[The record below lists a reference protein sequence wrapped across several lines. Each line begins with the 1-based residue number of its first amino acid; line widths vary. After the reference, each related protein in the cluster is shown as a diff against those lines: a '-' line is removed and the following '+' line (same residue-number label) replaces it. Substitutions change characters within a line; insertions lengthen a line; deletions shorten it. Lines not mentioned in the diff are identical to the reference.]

1 MAAREP
7 VPSSWP
13 RVALLALGACVL
25 WSTAFVGVKYGLGFA
40 RPLSFAGMRF
50 VLSGVLLLPLVRG
63 QRQALAELRRGLRTV
78 LLVTL
83 FQSVL
88 LYASFFVG
96 MTLVSGA
103 LGAIV
108 VGSSPLVA
116 AVVAHF
122 AMDNDEMTLPK
133 AAAIAGGMIGV
144 CIISLS
150 RQPWTAAGLR
160 ELLGVVL
167 LVLGAVF
174 SAVGNVLVARD
185 RRRIHPV
192 VLSAAQFLLG
202 GAVLTAVSLPIEG
215 PPRLALPWAFWGTL
229 FYLALLSAVAFSI
242 WFSLLAMPGVKVS
255 ELNLWKFVIPV
266 FGALFSWLLLPGEKP
281 EPLTVLGMLCV
292 ACSVLAYGLTV
303 ARRGSAEV
311 VASPPPAAG

>member
-1 MAAREP
+1 M
-7 VPSSWP
+7 
-13 RVALLALGACVL
+13 L
-25 WSTAFVGVKYGLGFA
+25 WSTAFVGVKYGLGFV

-50 VLSGVLLLPLVRG
+50 LLSGPLLLPLVKGHAR
-63 QRQALAELRRGLRTV
+63 ALAELRRGLRTV

-133 AAAIAGGMIGV
+133 AAAITGGMTGI

-150 RQPWTAAGLR
+150 RQPWTAAGLW

-167 LVLGAVF
+167 LLLGAVF

-185 RRRIHPV
+185 RRSVHPV
-192 VLSAAQFLLG
+192 ALSAAHFLLG
-202 GAVLTAVSLPIEG
+202 GAVLLAVSLPIEG
-215 PPRLALPWAFWGTL
+215 PPRLALPWPFWGTL
-229 FYLALLSAVAFSI
+229 LWLALLSAVAFSV
-242 WFSLLAMPGVKVS
+242 WFSLLTMPGAKVS

-266 FGALFSWLLLPGEKP
+266 FGALFSWLLLPEEKP
-281 EPLTVLGMLCV
+281 ELLTVLGMLCV
-292 ACSVLAYGLTV
+292 ASSVLGYGLKV
-303 ARRGSAEV
+303 ARRGSV
-311 VASPPPAAG
+311 QLITSPPPPAG